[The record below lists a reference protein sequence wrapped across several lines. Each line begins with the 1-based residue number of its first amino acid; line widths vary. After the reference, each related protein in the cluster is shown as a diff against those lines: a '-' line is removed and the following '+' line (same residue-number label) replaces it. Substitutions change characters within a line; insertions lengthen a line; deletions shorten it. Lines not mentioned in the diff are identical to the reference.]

1 MRYAII
7 ENEKVINVTQGEKL
21 EPSWVECDNDVGI
34 GWAYSGGTFVA
45 PIVPAEPKPPT
56 PPAQTVLTKLDYMNR
71 FEDGELAGIYTTA
84 KSSVEIE
91 IWLEKFKL
99 ATEIDL
105 TDSRTIAGVQAL
117 EAAGLIGEGRAAE
130 ILA

>member
-1 MRYAII
+1 MARYKILSTG
-7 ENEKVINVTQGEKL
+7 NVIVADQAFVEVHYPNDYELLPEVVSTIKAPITKL
-21 EPSWVECDNDVGI
+21 E
-34 GWAYSGGTFVA
+34 
-45 PIVPAEPKPPT
+45 
-56 PPAQTVLTKLDYMNR
+56 YMNR
-71 FEDGELAGIYTTA
+71 FTDAELAGIYTAA
-84 KSSVEIE
+84 KAVIQIE